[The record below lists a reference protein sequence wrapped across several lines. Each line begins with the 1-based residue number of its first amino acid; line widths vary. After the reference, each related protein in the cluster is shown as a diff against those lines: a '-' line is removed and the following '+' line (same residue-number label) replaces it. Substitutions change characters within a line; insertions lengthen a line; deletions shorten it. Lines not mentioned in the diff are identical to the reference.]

1 MWNSRYFFSADFNH
15 GIEVSLN
22 DFNNALQK
30 IENKDGSEALL
41 DLAWQ
46 YKSNINFIRFCKKN
60 SERKKLIE
68 LCESIKKHADK
79 KRNAISL
86 IDKSQTLEPYKHAV
100 KEYENIMDA
109 HWFLSEEIYRWVE
122 TIEEISGELVANLSD
137 ENLVLYKDICKVIH
151 AIDNRLGSG

>member
-1 MWNSRYFFSADFNH
+1 MCGIAGTVFSADFNH

-60 SERKKLIE
+60 SERKNL
-68 LCESIKKHADK
+68 L
-79 KRNAISL
+79 NYVNL
-86 IDKSQTLEPYKHAV
+86 LKSMQIRKGTQ
-100 KEYENIMDA
+100 
-109 HWFLSEEIYRWVE
+109 FL
-122 TIEEISGELVANLSD
+122 
-137 ENLVLYKDICKVIH
+137 
-151 AIDNRLGSG
+151 